1 MFPKSYSDACMSKAL
16 TETKVEA
23 ETLKTYCNIWVN
35 DDSDLNEG
43 ENRGYKKKWE
53 IQNIF

>member
-1 MFPKSYSDACMSKAL
+1 MSKAL

-53 IQNIF
+53 IQNIFWR